1 VVIWKIPL
9 EQHTHDVSSIPS
21 AEQTQ
26 ILTTFDLVHYTIEEG
41 ESMKEEGGIGYT
53 NQHTFLF

>member
-26 ILTTFDLVHYTIEEG
+26 ILTIFDLVHYTIEEV
-41 ESMKEEGGIGYT
+41 EGASFYGAM
-53 NQHTFLF
+53 Q